1 MASSFRRQG
10 RYTCCDT
17 RTLSGRLRLARYSAN
32 LSWKQLAYRTGY
44 SEGSVK
50 AWEVGRRGI
59 PASSLGTIAKHT
71 HCSMDWL
78 LTGEGEPPRGYE
90 RFAHI
95 RLDGTR
101 HDLARALEPAT
112 RPA

>member
-1 MASSFRRQG
+1 LASSFRKQW
-10 RYTCCDT
+10 RYTVCDT
-17 RTLSGRLRLARYSAN
+17 RELSGRLRLARYAAN
-32 LSWKQLAYRTGY
+32 LSWKQLAFRTGY
-44 SEGSVK
+44 SEHSVK
-50 AWEVGRRGI
+50 AWERGHRGI

-71 HCSMDWL
+71 HCSVDWL
-78 LTGEGEPPRGYE
+78 LTGEGEPPRGHE